1 VRLQP
6 AKVYI
11 DGKLATGI
19 TVSKDG
25 KTLIMTVPAHAAGK
39 VDITVTTKDGSFTFP
54 QSYEYIPGG
63 NTSKGFVIFGGDSS
77 VLTAAGKASLDKL
90 NKGIPKGAVIASV
103 GINGWVHRTAST
115 KIDAALSIARATV
128 SANYL
133 KSKGVKGIDTLDGK
147 GIYHLGNDQ
156 DRRAEIEIVWT
167 NSVG

>member
-90 NKGIPKGAVIASV
+90 IKGIPKGAVDCPCNSDSQLPKV
-103 GINGWVHRTAST
+103 EGRQWHLHPRRQGH
-115 KIDAALSIARATV
+115 LSPRQRPRP
-128 SANYL
+128 SCRN
-133 KSKGVKGIDTLDGK
+133 
-147 GIYHLGNDQ
+147 
-156 DRRAEIEIVWT
+156 
-167 NSVG
+167 